1 MILFEKF
8 VLMAGYVFAL
18 ELIYFFLEL
27 VIVLFEDVVFID
39 KSFIHLT
46 KLVGL
51 VEKALALVQQIFQLL
66 YSLDLFADYDI
77 FIYIFLQK
85 VRFLRAGLS
94 HLFILFK
101 LIFELEVVFS

>member
-1 MILFEKF
+1 
-8 VLMAGYVFAL
+8 MAGYVFAL

-51 VEKALALVQQIFQLL
+51 PKKALALVQQIFQLL
-66 YSLDLFADYDI
+66 YSLYLFADSEI
-77 FIYIFLQK
+77 FIDISLQK